1 MNKSARPLLP
11 FGIDADL
18 AIAIV
23 SAGVEAYHK
32 SSRLPMQ
39 FTYEF
44 KGVHERTAVG
54 DELQITLR
62 GRQKKSNLVKYTLK
76 RDSLYHILPEY
87 LFHPLDRYAGCD
99 QDEDEFLKCYKQQEE
114 MTENAL
120 AYFYPYDKVFQE
132 LRTDFQ
138 HYLNDHI
145 LTDNLFIA
153 DFITAGFQ
161 VNLANK
167 FIRSVYPCLLWLRQY
182 RGYENAIRTALK
194 FAFANQVRA
203 YHADWVTEQT
213 ALSAHCHYHLEGT
226 LDELFCGDTF
236 SDSVYRFDIQYQ
248 IEIHTKEQIA
258 RLTLEIEEFQR
269 FFQDWFLNVEQHL
282 HLVFGDWTKVPI
294 IESHPNGPG
303 LFLNYN
309 TQLIH

>member
-1 MNKSARPLLP
+1 MNKLARPLLP
-11 FGIDADL
+11 SGIDADL
-18 AIAIV
+18 AIAVV
-23 SAGVEAYHK
+23 SADMKAYGK
-32 SSRLPMQ
+32 SSDLPLQ

-62 GRQKKSNLVKYTLK
+62 GRQRKSSLLKYTLK

-99 QDEDEFLKCYKQQEE
+99 QDEDEFLKRYKQQEE

-132 LRTDFQ
+132 LRTKFQ
-138 HYLNDHI
+138 HYLNNHI
-145 LTDNLFIA
+145 LAGNLFIV
-153 DFITAGFQ
+153 DFITEGFQ

-167 FIRSVYPCLLWLRQY
+167 FIRSVYPCILWLRQY

-194 FAFANQVRA
+194 FAFTNQIISCRTE
-203 YHADWVTEQT
+203 WIKEQT
-213 ALSAHCHYHLEGT
+213 ALSEYCHYHLAGT
-226 LDELFCGDTF
+226 LDELFCGETF
-236 SDSVYRFDIQYQ
+236 LDNVYRFEIKYQ

-258 RLTLEIEEFQR
+258 QLTLEIEEFR
-269 FFQDWFLNVEQHL
+269 HFFQDWFLNIEQRL
-282 HLVFGDWTKVPI
+282 HIAFGDWKKVPL
-294 IESHPNGPG
+294 IESHKNGSG

-309 TQLIH
+309 TQLIY